1 MNNSF
6 VSRRKVKKAQ
16 KPSDR
21 INRARAGERCL
32 GCEAANQAVEYGRL
46 GPAGME
52 EGISDWE
59 ARQD

>member
-1 MNNSF
+1 MDKWF
-6 VSRRKVKKAQ
+6 VTRRKVEKSRSRVTESIGQERVNDALA
-16 KPSDR
+16 
-21 INRARAGERCL
+21 ARQQTRLE
-32 GCEAANQAVEYGRL
+32 NGRL